1 MMKKIILLSI
11 IGVFTFA
18 CVDFNRDH
26 LLQKVA
32 KMDQQLLEIEGK
44 LKDERLNEVSAI
56 KLKTMQT
63 ELRIKQN
70 LHLDTID
77 IALAKKLDAYK
88 VMRRSIKPMLQQYLK
103 VREGIKEEKRV
114 LKQLRKDIKEGRG
127 ERNRYVEY
135 IRFER
140 QKVRQLSSLT
150 TDYLRTKEQFFKDYA
165 RLYPPIE
172 AFSYSLLQ
180 KKQNR

>member
-1 MMKKIILLSI
+1 M
-11 IGVFTFA
+11 
-18 CVDFNRDH
+18 
-26 LLQKVA
+26 
-32 KMDQQLLEIEGK
+32 
-44 LKDERLNEVSAI
+44 
-56 KLKTMQT
+56 
-63 ELRIKQN
+63 
-70 LHLDTID
+70 
-77 IALAKKLDAYK
+77 ALAKKLDAYK

-127 ERNRYVEY
+127 ERNRYAEY

-140 QKVRQLSSLT
+140 QKVQQLSTLT
-150 TDYLRTKEQFFKDYA
+150 TEYLRTKEKFFNDYA

-172 AFSYSLLQ
+172 AFSYTLLQ